1 MLGGYPQSDCEGP
14 TTRKLILPLL
24 PKKILREIDLFSEE
38 SEKARLK
45 TPVEAP
51 VKQTPQPNDT
61 YVFNGIESPN

>member
-1 MLGGYPQSDCEGP
+1 MLNGYPQSDCEGP
-14 TTRKLILPLL
+14 SAKKLILPLL
-24 PKKILREIDLFSEE
+24 PKKILREIDLFSEH

-51 VKQTPQPNDT
+51 IQQSVHQNET